1 MVKIRALHIKLFL
14 TFTQMGSC
22 GKIRKINLI
31 LVNISGGGGGADE
44 KIQEITKCTMRYLFG
59 IEI

>member
-31 LVNISGGGGGADE
+31 LVNISGGGGGGLM
-44 KIQEITKCTMRYLFG
+44 KKYRK
-59 IEI
+59 